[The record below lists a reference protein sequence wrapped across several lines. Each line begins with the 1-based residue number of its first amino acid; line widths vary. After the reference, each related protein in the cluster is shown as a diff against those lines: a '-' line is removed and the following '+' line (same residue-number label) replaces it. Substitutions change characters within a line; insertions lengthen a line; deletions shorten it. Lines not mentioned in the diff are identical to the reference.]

1 MPADQSI
8 PSTPQP
14 VDRLNRWLLRR
25 VGLGMVIATV
35 AIYVLSA
42 LIVQHGFDLIERD
55 RIQERL
61 DRAAGALSAS
71 AASMVASARDYAGWD
86 ETYGFVTL
94 GDTSYLSRN
103 FNDDSTR
110 NLGIDWIVIVGS
122 DNGVI
127 AYLNMRDDPAEQL
140 AHLEFLQKLP
150 AITAQFAA
158 DDLDEEGHALLWLA
172 GRPTLVSH
180 AAVTDTVRSRP
191 TAGWLFFGRHMDVH
205 PDPGV
210 QPLSEVPVELVAPS
224 DAERDAPGIRKQ
236 GQFWVGRMSL
246 APWPVALKLQEK
258 PAYSNQKSIVLA
270 WIAFGM
276 VGLIVLTLLG
286 FGAMVHRKVITRLE
300 GFVAHSRQPPASR
313 GIGIR
318 WPVEGNDEIDL
329 LAGTFN
335 NLMER
340 VDESERVLMHLAS
353 HDQLTEL
360 GNRRHMM
367 KHLQE
372 AVELQ
377 RLRPETMTCLVIA
390 DIDRF
395 KAINDHY
402 GHSAGDEVLAVVA
415 ERIQTLIRAD
425 DVAARLG
432 GDEFSVLLAEAGPE
446 HALRFCEKLNERIA
460 HPIPYSGEF
469 LFCTL
474 SIGIAPLGVGMD
486 EHAALFQAD
495 QAMYQAKRQGSG
507 RVAVFDATSGNPPVV
522 GHDAP
527 AFPADKRETQEK

>member
-1 MPADQSI
+1 MPADQSKS
-8 PSTPQP
+8 STPQT
-14 VDRLNRWLLRR
+14 VGRLNRWLIKR
-25 VGLGMVIATV
+25 VGLGMVVATV
-35 AIYVLSA
+35 AIFVLSA

-55 RIQERL
+55 RLQERL

-94 GDTSYLSRN
+94 EDTGYLSRN
-103 FNDDSTR
+103 FSDDSTR
-110 NLGIDWIVIVGS
+110 NLGIDWVVIVGPDS
-122 DNGVI
+122 GVI
-127 AYLNMRDDPAEQL
+127 AYLNRRDDQVEQL
-140 AHLEFLQKLP
+140 AHAQFLQKLP

-158 DDLDEEGHALLWLA
+158 DDRDEKGHDLLWLA

-180 AAVTDTVRSRP
+180 AAVTDTARSRP

-205 PDPGV
+205 PDPGA
-210 QPLSEVPVELVAPS
+210 QPVSEVPVELVAQS
-224 DAERDAPGIRKQ
+224 EAERDSPGIRKQ
-236 GQFWVGRMSL
+236 GQFWVGRRSL
-246 APWPVALKLQEK
+246 APWPAALKLQEN

-276 VGLIVLTLLG
+276 VGLVVLTLLG

-300 GFVAHSRQPPASR
+300 GFVAHSRQPSASE
-313 GIGIR
+313 GVGIR
-318 WPVEGNDEIDL
+318 WPVEGSDEIDL

-340 VDESERVLMHLAS
+340 VDESERVLLHLAS

-377 RLRPETMTCLVIA
+377 RLRPETKTCLVIA

-395 KAINDHY
+395 KMINDRY

-415 ERIQTLIRAD
+415 ERIQTLIRAE

-432 GDEFSVLLAEAGPE
+432 GDEFSVLLADAGPE

-460 HPIPYSGEF
+460 QPIPYAGEF
-469 LFCTL
+469 LFCSL
-474 SIGIAPLGVGMD
+474 SMGITSLDVGLD
-486 EHAALFQAD
+486 EHGALHQAD
-495 QAMYQAKRQGSG
+495 QAMYQAKRRGNG
-507 RVAVFDATSGNPPVV
+507 RAAVFDAKSDNSPFFAHGT
-522 GHDAP
+522 P
-527 AFPADKRETQEK
+527 AFPVDEL